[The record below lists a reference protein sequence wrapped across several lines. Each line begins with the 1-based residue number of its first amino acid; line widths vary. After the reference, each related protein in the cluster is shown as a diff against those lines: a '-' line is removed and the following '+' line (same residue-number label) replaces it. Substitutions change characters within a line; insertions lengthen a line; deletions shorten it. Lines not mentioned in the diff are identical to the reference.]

1 MSLFNKPGRDDAGP
15 ENRERSALEAAL
27 KVSGIA
33 ASAVALP
40 EAVQQVVRTAL
51 DLFAAEQSSIMLLDE
66 NGSELVLTASAGL
79 QTGAPVGHRVP
90 VGEGVAGRVIATGR
104 AIRLDDVDEEQFVN
118 FVPKT
123 RRITSSLVAPL
134 RANGRSMGVLN
145 LAMSDGS
152 VAFSDD
158 DLRLAQMF
166 ADQAAGLIYRARLHQ
181 RAEQRS
187 TELTILFDCS
197 KGLLGTLNVD
207 ELLQAVLDGAGRL
220 AGEKR
225 GFVCLLDPENGSVT
239 KGTFRG
245 VDKQLIR
252 LLLDQPSVRKAVE
265 DAEVTAVT
273 LPDGPSFVALGLH
286 TSQGTRGV
294 VMIPGTDHLVAD
306 RGQVLRTFGQQ
317 CASALGSAELY
328 SVIERKESELAAII
342 QSVPN
347 PIVLVDGGGNIASL
361 NPAAEHLFGI
371 SSSFCAG
378 TPVAGV
384 LGNAQLEEMLTA
396 PGDTLG
402 EVQMG
407 VPPRYFKVRAR
418 EVRLPGAPL
427 GRLLVMDDITPEREM
442 AQTQHDFV
450 AMIGHELRTPLTIV
464 KGFARMLLRKAETVA
479 KEDLVEGLTTIDGK
493 ANQLERLI
501 EDLLYVSKIEAREAT
516 MRLEP
521 HDLVPLIR
529 GVAAEVIRDYPEREV
544 KLDAPAQ
551 LMWPCDETKVAL
563 VVRHLLDN
571 ALKFS
576 EEPAPV
582 LLRAHT
588 DGEEVQIDVI
598 DRGIGIVSSD
608 ISNIFDRFHQVDGSS
623 TRAHGGTGVGLYLCH
638 QLLKVHEGRIWVD
651 SAWGKGSTFSFSLPR
666 RSLANDVIS
675 LQGRKSQTAG

>member
-1 MSLFNKPGRDDAGP
+1 MSLFARPGREGAGSP
-15 ENRERSALEAAL
+15 NRERSALEAAL
-27 KVSGIA
+27 KVSDIA

-51 DLFAAEQSSIMLLDE
+51 ELFGAEQSSIMLLDE

-79 QTGAPVGHRVP
+79 ATGAPVGHRVP
-90 VGEGVAGRVIATGR
+90 VGDGVAGRVMATGR
-104 AIRLDDVDEEQFVN
+104 AIRLDDVEEDQFVN

-123 RRITSSLVAPL
+123 RRITSSVIAPL
-134 RANGRSMGVLN
+134 RANGSSIGVLN

-152 VAFSDD
+152 PAFEDD
-158 DLRLAQMF
+158 DRRLAQMF

-187 TELTILFDCS
+187 SDLAVLFES
-197 KGLLGTLNVD
+197 SRGLLGTLNVD

-220 AGEKR
+220 SGEKN
-225 GFVCLLDPENGSVT
+225 GFVCLLDPESSSVT

-245 VDKQLIR
+245 MDKQLIR
-252 LLLDQPSVRKAVE
+252 LLLEQPAAQKAI
-265 DAEVTAVT
+265 AEADLQVVHV
-273 LPDGPSFVALGLH
+273 PNGPSFVALGLH
-286 TSQGTRGV
+286 TSQGTRAV
-294 VMIPGTDHLVAD
+294 VFVPGDGHLVAE
-306 RGQVLRTFGQQ
+306 RGQILRAFGQQ
-317 CASALGSAELY
+317 CASAIGSAELY
-328 SVIERKESELAAII
+328 TVIERKESELASII

-347 PIVLVDGGGNIASL
+347 PIVLVDGAGNVATL
-361 NPAAEHLFGI
+361 NPSAEHLFGI
-371 SSSFCAG
+371 SASFCAG

-396 PGDTLG
+396 PGDTVAD
-402 EVQMG
+402 VQMG

-450 AMIGHELRTPLTIV
+450 AMIGHELRTPLTII
-464 KGFARMLLRKAETVA
+464 KGFARMLARKVETVT
-479 KEDLVEGLTTIDGK
+479 KEDLADGLGTIDVK

-516 MRLEP
+516 MRLET
-521 HDLVPLIR
+521 HDLTPLIH
-529 GVAAEVIRDYPEREV
+529 GVATEILRDYPEREV
-544 KLDAPAQ
+544 RLDVPQ
-551 LMWPCDETKVAL
+551 SLMWPCDETKVAL

-576 EEPAPV
+576 EAPAPV
-582 LLRAHT
+582 VVRAHE
-588 DGEEVQIDVI
+588 DEGEVQIDVI
-598 DRGIGIVSSD
+598 DKGMGIVSSD
-608 ISNIFDRFHQVDGSS
+608 IANIFERFHQVDGSS
-623 TRAHGGTGVGLYLCH
+623 TRAHGGTGVGLYLCS

-666 RSLANDVIS
+666 RALSSDVVS
-675 LQGRKSQTAG
+675 LQGRKTQAG

>member
-1 MSLFNKPGRDDAGP
+1 MSIFARPGREGAGSP
-15 ENRERSALEAAL
+15 NRERAALEATL
-27 KVSGIA
+27 KVSDIA

-40 EAVQQVVRTAL
+40 EAVQQVVKTAL

-66 NGSELVLTASAGL
+66 NGSELVLTASSGL
-79 QTGAPVGHRVP
+79 PTGVPVGHRVP
-90 VGEGVAGRVIATGR
+90 VGDGVAGRVIATGR

-118 FVPKT
+118 FVPKA

-134 RANGRSMGVLN
+134 RASGRSIGVLN

-152 VAFSDD
+152 IPFNDD
-158 DLRLAQMF
+158 DRRLAQMF

-187 TELTILFDCS
+187 SELGILFESS
-197 KGLLGTLNVD
+197 KGLLGTLDLD

-220 AGEKR
+220 CGEKT
-225 GFVCLLDPENGSVT
+225 GFVCLLDPDRGAVA

-252 LLLDQPSVRKAVE
+252 LLLEQPAIRKAIE
-265 DAEVTAVT
+265 DANLVHVTV
-273 LPDGPSFVALGLH
+273 PEGPSFVALGLH

-294 VMIPGTDHLVAD
+294 IVIPGSEHLVAE
-306 RGQVLRTFGQQ
+306 RGQVLRAFGQQ
-317 CASALGSAELY
+317 CASVLGSAELY
-328 SVIERKESELAAII
+328 SVIQRKESELASII

-347 PIVLVDGGGNIASL
+347 PIVLVDGSGDIASL
-361 NPAAEHLFGI
+361 NPSAEHLFGI

-384 LGNAQLEEMLTA
+384 LGNAELEEMLST
-396 PGDTLG
+396 PGDTVR

-418 EVRLPGAPL
+418 EVRLPGAPV

-464 KGFARMLLRKAETVA
+464 KGFARMLLRKADTV
-479 KEDLVEGLTTIDGK
+479 KTEDLTEGLNTIDAK

-521 HDLVPLIR
+521 HDLRSLIH
-529 GVAAEVIRDYPEREV
+529 GVAGEVLRDYPEREI
-544 KLDAPAQ
+544 KLEIPEN
-551 LMWPCDETKVAL
+551 LTWPCDETKVGI
-563 VVRHLLDN
+563 VMRHLLDN

-576 EEPAPV
+576 EVPAPV
-582 LLRAHT
+582 LVRVHE
-588 DGEEVQIDVI
+588 DGQDVQIDVI
-598 DRGIGIVSSD
+598 DKGIGIVSSD
-608 ISNIFDRFHQVDGSS
+608 IASIFDRFHQVDGSS
-623 TRAHGGTGVGLYLCH
+623 TRAHGGTGVGLYLCS

-666 RSLANDVIS
+666 HSISNEVVS
-675 LQGRKSQTAG
+675 LQGRKTQAS

>member
-1 MSLFNKPGRDDAGP
+1 MSIFARPGREGAGP
-15 ENRERSALEAAL
+15 PNRERAALEAAL
-27 KVSGIA
+27 KVSDIA

-40 EAVQQVVRTAL
+40 EAVQQVVKTAL

-79 QTGAPVGHRVP
+79 PTGVPVGHRVP
-90 VGEGVAGRVIATGR
+90 VGDGVAGRVIATGR

-118 FVPKT
+118 FVPKA

-134 RANGRSMGVLN
+134 RASGRSIGVLN

-152 VAFSDD
+152 IPFNDD
-158 DLRLAQMF
+158 DRRLAQMF

-187 TELTILFDCS
+187 SELAILFESS
-197 KGLLGTLNVD
+197 KGLLGILDLD

-220 AGEKR
+220 CGEKV
-225 GFVCLLDPENGSVT
+225 GFVCLLDPDRGAVA

-252 LLLDQPSVRKAVE
+252 LLLEQPPIRKAIE
-265 DAEVTAVT
+265 DADLVHVTV
-273 LPDGPSFVALGLH
+273 PEGPSFVALGLH

-294 VMIPGTDHLVAD
+294 IVIPGSEHLLAE
-306 RGQVLRTFGQQ
+306 RGQVLRAFGQQ
-317 CASALGSAELY
+317 CASVLGSAELY
-328 SVIERKESELAAII
+328 SVIQRKESELASII

-347 PIVLVDGGGNIASL
+347 PIVLVDGNGNIASL
-361 NPAAEHLFGI
+361 NPSAEHLFGI

-384 LGNAQLEEMLTA
+384 LGNAELEEMLTA
-396 PGDTLG
+396 PGDTLR

-418 EVRLPGAPL
+418 EVRLPGAPV

-464 KGFARMLLRKAETVA
+464 KGFARMLLRKADTVA
-479 KEDLVEGLTTIDGK
+479 TEDLTEGLTTIDAK

-521 HDLVPLIR
+521 HDLRVLIR
-529 GVAAEVIRDYPEREV
+529 TVAGEVLRDYPEREI
-544 KLDAPAQ
+544 KLEISEN
-551 LMWPCDETKVAL
+551 LMWPCDETKVGL
-563 VVRHLLDN
+563 VMRHLLDN

-576 EEPAPV
+576 EAPAPV
-582 LLRAHT
+582 LVRAHE
-588 DGEEVQIDVI
+588 DGQDVQIDVI
-598 DRGIGIVSSD
+598 DKGIGIVSSD
-608 ISNIFDRFHQVDGSS
+608 IASIFDRFHQVDGSS
-623 TRAHGGTGVGLYLCH
+623 TRAHGGTGVGLYLCS
-638 QLLKVHEGRIWVD
+638 QLLRVHEGRIWVD

-666 RSLANDVIS
+666 RAISNDVVSI
-675 LQGRKSQTAG
+675 QGRKTQTG

>member
-1 MSLFNKPGRDDAGP
+1 MSLFARPGREGAGP
-15 ENRERSALEAAL
+15 PNRERSALEAAL
-27 KVSGIA
+27 KVSDIA

-40 EAVQQVVRTAL
+40 EAVQQVVKTAL

-66 NGSELVLTASAGL
+66 NGRELVLTASAGL
-79 QTGAPVGHRVP
+79 PTGVPVGHRVP
-90 VGEGVAGRVIATGR
+90 VGDGVAGRVIATGR

-134 RANGRSMGVLN
+134 RASGRSIGVLN

-158 DLRLAQMF
+158 DRRLAQMF

-187 TELTILFDCS
+187 SELAILFEAS
-197 KGLLGTLNVD
+197 KGLLGTLDLD

-220 AGEKR
+220 CGEKN
-225 GFVCLLDPENGSVT
+225 GFVCLLDPERGAVT

-252 LLLDQPSVRKAVE
+252 LLLEHPPLRKAIE
-265 DAEVTAVT
+265 DADLIHVV
-273 LPDGPSFVALGLH
+273 LPDGPSFVALGFH
-286 TSQGTRGV
+286 TSQGTKGV
-294 VMIPGTDHLVAD
+294 IVIPGSEHLLAE
-306 RGQVLRTFGQQ
+306 RGQILRAYGQQ
-317 CASALGSAELY
+317 CASVLGSAELH
-328 SVIERKESELAAII
+328 SVIQRKESELASII

-347 PIVLVDGGGNIASL
+347 PIVLVDGNGNIASL
-361 NPAAEHLFGI
+361 NPSAEHLFGI

-378 TPVAGV
+378 TPVSGV
-384 LGNAQLEEMLTA
+384 LGNAELEEMLTA
-396 PGDTLG
+396 PGDTVR

-418 EVRLPGAPL
+418 EVRLPGAPV

-464 KGFARMLLRKAETVA
+464 KGFARMLLRKADTVA
-479 KEDLVEGLTTIDGK
+479 TDDLTEGLTTIDAK

-521 HDLVPLIR
+521 HDLRVLIH
-529 GVAAEVIRDYPEREV
+529 GVAGEVLKDYPDREI
-544 KLDAPAQ
+544 KLDVPDN
-551 LMWPCDETKVAL
+551 LMWPCDETKVGL
-563 VVRHLLDN
+563 VMRHLLDN

-576 EEPAPV
+576 ETPEPV
-582 LLRAHT
+582 LVRVHE
-588 DGEEVQIDVI
+588 DGQDVQIDVI
-598 DRGIGIVSSD
+598 DKGIGIVSSD
-608 ISNIFDRFHQVDGSS
+608 IANIFDRFHQVDGSS
-623 TRAHGGTGVGLYLCH
+623 TRAHGGTGVGLYLCS

-666 RSLANDVIS
+666 RSISNDVVS
-675 LQGRKSQTAG
+675 LQGRKTQTG